1 MTCPP
6 QLEDIL
12 AVLRNALPEEL
23 VSGFISSCIANP
35 PTSLVDAIGIALE
48 HESALDA
55 RSKRKSS
62 RVSPPSNSSNNK
74 GAKNSKPWCSFH
86 RTHGHSD
93 KDCRVLSKKKSDGSS
108 SSSSSAPAT
117 PSGAPQRPAGV
128 CYKCG
133 KAGHMANRCP
143 TRGTSAKPPASS
155 LNSMQS
161 PATVASSAPPSGSA
175 ASPSPPPVAPS
186 LNNIEENP
194 FREFEQAAAELFM
207 LGLDDHEAPA
217 SDNPSSAPIA
227 APIMVPATLN
237 KQRVMAL
244 LDTGASS
251 SFVDPSLVEQFR
263 LKTTNTQQDVV
274 LGDDSSATVSA
285 IAPHVRVAC
294 GTRKFFHNFLVLKLS
309 GSTQVIF
316 GRDILDRI
324 GIGLFGI
331 PVRFPGPKP
340 SVPDDK
346 NIASSDKYVESPLP
360 PELQKAIVDR
370 IKDLLEENSRIPQ
383 GPSCPLPEGTI
394 RLDTGDHP
402 PIFKHQYPIPEVW
415 HSSINE
421 QLEEWYRHK
430 VIIDAPM
437 DSPWNSPILCVPKKD
452 ANGNWTSARTC
463 IDPRA
468 INPIIMDIHFHIP
481 GILAVVEYVIGFRIA
496 SSLDLV
502 WSFMQLLIFGP
513 HQIKLTFTWRGR
525 RFCFRGAPFGVKIVP
540 AAMQR
545 LLAAV
550 LKDLADCAAHYIDDC
565 LVFSRSASID
575 EHVEKLRLVL
585 RAINDASLRLRIE
598 KCHFGFS
605 RLRLVGYIVSS
616 EGYAPDLDKLSAFN
630 SLPVPTTGK
639 QLQSYLGFVN
649 FLRGF
654 VPLYSRLTAPLD
666 ALRNVP
672 DVRPFWNK
680 NCDEAI
686 SALRRILSSPPVLS
700 KPDPSLPF
708 LVGTDASQYGVG
720 AVLYQESTDGIR
732 RYIAFA
738 SRALNAAQ
746 RNYPAT
752 KRELLAVV
760 FALHQFRCWL
770 WGRHFTLFTDHKAL
784 SYLFTAKHSS
794 FMLNHWAFLL
804 LQFDFDIVHR
814 PGVQMVLE
822 DALSRLYPP
831 NFWEEDG
838 LAPPVV
844 PNDVK
849 TLAPVKKQRNVP
861 RVPSLSVLDASQH
874 PPIAPSRELV
884 RYIKLF
890 LDKTAPSSVEE
901 QQELLSR
908 LHLAGHEGAANLFN
922 KVWNEGFFW
931 PSLRADCFAT
941 TRSCDACLRFNVAK
955 HGFHPLK
962 TISATFPFEHVAL
975 DLFGPLATDES
986 GFCYVL
992 VVTDIATRFTLLR
1005 PLVNRTAAATA
1016 SAFYGVI
1023 CDFGFPKI
1031 IYCRLSP
1038 ASQWCC

>member
-1 MTCPP
+1 MIAETKIQVEYFVVSCPEGSTSTGAVAPKAVKPLPVAFSSKRFPLRSATVAGSSSECGFTEPSNNPGSKEKYPKLPQNLPTFDPKTKGKDNPLIFSERLHFALSGTSCPENLWHYALISQIKDPLAQHWAIQNLRHPEWPWDRLIATFHDHFGSRNLQNALHTEFCHFSFKPGESVREFSERFQELIDQMTCPP

-86 RTHGHSD
+86 RTHGHLD

-117 PSGAPQRPAGV
+117 SSGAPQRPAGV

-143 TRGTSAKPPASS
+143 TRGTLAKPPASS

-161 PATVASSAPPSGSA
+161 PATVASLAPPSGSA

-194 FREFEQAAAELFM
+194 FQEFEQAAAELFM
-207 LGLDDHEAPA
+207 LGLDDHKAPA

-251 SFVDPSLVEQFR
+251 SFVDPSLMEQFW

-274 LGDDSSATVSA
+274 LGDDSSAAVSA
-285 IAPHVRVAC
+285 IASHVRVVC

-415 HSSINE
+415 HSSINK
-421 QLEEWYRHK
+421 QLEEWYCHK
-430 VIIDAPM
+430 VIIDAP
-437 DSPWNSPILCVPKKD
+437 
-452 ANGNWTSARTC
+452 
-463 IDPRA
+463 
-468 INPIIMDIHFHIP
+468 
-481 GILAVVEYVIGFRIA
+481 
-496 SSLDLV
+496 
-502 WSFMQLLIFGP
+502 
-513 HQIKLTFTWRGR
+513 
-525 RFCFRGAPFGVKIVP
+525 
-540 AAMQR
+540 
-545 LLAAV
+545 
-550 LKDLADCAAHYIDDC
+550 
-565 LVFSRSASID
+565 
-575 EHVEKLRLVL
+575 
-585 RAINDASLRLRIE
+585 
-598 KCHFGFS
+598 
-605 RLRLVGYIVSS
+605 
-616 EGYAPDLDKLSAFN
+616 
-630 SLPVPTTGK
+630 
-639 QLQSYLGFVN
+639 
-649 FLRGF
+649 
-654 VPLYSRLTAPLD
+654 
-666 ALRNVP
+666 
-672 DVRPFWNK
+672 
-680 NCDEAI
+680 
-686 SALRRILSSPPVLS
+686 
-700 KPDPSLPF
+700 
-708 LVGTDASQYGVG
+708 
-720 AVLYQESTDGIR
+720 ST
-732 RYIAFA
+732 
-738 SRALNAAQ
+738 N
-746 RNYPAT
+746 
-752 KRELLAVV
+752 
-760 FALHQFRCWL
+760 
-770 WGRHFTLFTDHKAL
+770 HKAL

-831 NFWEEDG
+831 NFWEGDG

-844 PNDVK
+844 QNSAERRA
-849 TLAPVKKQRNVP
+849 TMLEFSNRAT
-861 RVPSLSVLDASQH
+861 
-874 PPIAPSRELV
+874 EL
-884 RYIKLF
+884 
-890 LDKTAPSSVEE
+890 
-901 QQELLSR
+901 
-908 LHLAGHEGAANLFN
+908 
-922 KVWNEGFFW
+922 
-931 PSLRADCFAT
+931 
-941 TRSCDACLRFNVAK
+941 
-955 HGFHPLK
+955 
-962 TISATFPFEHVAL
+962 
-975 DLFGPLATDES
+975 
-986 GFCYVL
+986 
-992 VVTDIATRFTLLR
+992 
-1005 PLVNRTAAATA
+1005 
-1016 SAFYGVI
+1016 I
-1023 CDFGFPKI
+1023 C
-1031 IYCRLSP
+1031 
-1038 ASQWCC
+1038 